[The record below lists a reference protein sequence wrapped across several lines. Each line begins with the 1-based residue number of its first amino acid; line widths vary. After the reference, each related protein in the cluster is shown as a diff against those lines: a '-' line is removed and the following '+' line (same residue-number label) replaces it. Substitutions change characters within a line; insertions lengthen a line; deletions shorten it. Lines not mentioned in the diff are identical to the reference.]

1 MMITFLKKYF
11 AAIYLPIIWTL
22 TIGILMCLP
31 GKMLPSEEG
40 FSIPQFDK
48 LVHIGLFGG
57 FVFLWSLWLTKR
69 VDVTAVL
76 LRWFFVFYVIA
87 NIYGIG
93 MEYVQKYWI
102 PGRDYDLADIIADM
116 TGAGLAYGLVHLFL
130 LFPTKGE
137 KSASH

>member
-1 MMITFLKKYF
+1 MIGFLKKYF
-11 AAIYLPIIWTL
+11 AALYIPILWTL
-22 TIGILMCLP
+22 TIGILMCIP
-31 GKMLPSEEG
+31 GKMLPSEAG

-69 VDVTAVL
+69 VDAPAVL

-87 NIYGIG
+87 NVYGIS

-116 TGAGLAYGLVHLFL
+116 IGAGLAYGLVHLLL
-130 LFPTKGE
+130 LFPAADK
-137 KSASH
+137 KSS

>member
-1 MMITFLKKYF
+1 MIGFLKKYF
-11 AAIYLPIIWTL
+11 SALYIPILWTL
-22 TIGILMCLP
+22 TIGILMCIP
-31 GKMLPSEEG
+31 GKMLPSEAG

-69 VDVTAVL
+69 VTNTAVL

-87 NIYGIG
+87 NVYGIS

-102 PGRDYDLADIIADM
+102 PGRDYDLADMIADM
-116 TGAGLAYGLVHLFL
+116 IGAGLAYGLVHLFL
-130 LFPTKGE
+130 LFPAADK
-137 KSASH
+137 KSS